1 MNTINPQDRV
11 ANGGRPNCG
20 IDMSKQHADA
30 CWLGNELR
38 FGNDPEGRKE
48 LIERLL
54 ADGVDLVVIEATGG
68 YERDLVCEMQQAGLS
83 VARMNPR
90 QARDFAKSL
99 GYLDKTDR
107 IDGRCLRDF
116 ADVLARHKDRHKY
129 ITAPTDAAR
138 QELAALMTRRR
149 QLVDMR
155 VQEMNRLDL
164 AGKRARRSILSVI
177 RTLDKQ
183 IEQIDRE
190 VQDHI
195 DDHFDGQRKLLD
207 SFKGVGPVMILTL
220 LAALPELGRLNR
232 RAIAKLV
239 GIAPLAD
246 DSGPRKGKRRIMG
259 GRSEVRN
266 VTYMA
271 TVAAIRHNP
280 ILRSYY
286 QRLLAAG
293 KAKKVAIVACMRK
306 MLTILNAMMR
316 DEASWNPAKHVVQ
329 TAPQA

>member
-11 ANGGRPNCG
+11 ANGGRANCG

-30 CWLGNELR
+30 CWLGNEQR
-38 FGNDPEGRKE
+38 FSNDPEGRKE
-48 LIERLL
+48 LIARLL
-54 ADGVDLVVIEATGG
+54 ADQVDLVVIEATGG
-68 YERDLVCEMQQAGLS
+68 YERDIVCEMQQAGLT
-83 VARMNPR
+83 VARLNPR

-107 IDGRCLRDF
+107 IDARCLRDF

-129 ITAPTDAAR
+129 ITAPSNAAR
-138 QELAALMTRRR
+138 EELAALMTRRR

-164 AGKRARRSILSVI
+164 ASKRARRSILSVI

-183 IEQIDRE
+183 IEMLDRE

-207 SFKGVGPVMILTL
+207 SFKGVGPIMILTL
-220 LAALPELGRLNR
+220 LAALPELGKLSR

-239 GIAPLAD
+239 GVAPLAD
-246 DSGPRKGKRRIMG
+246 DSGPRKGKRRIVG
-259 GRSEVRN
+259 GRKEVRN

-271 TVAAIRHNP
+271 TISALTHNP
-280 ILRSYY
+280 VLRSHY

-293 KAKKVAIVACMRK
+293 KPKKVAIVACMRK
-306 MLTILNAMMR
+306 MLTILNAMVR
-316 DEASWNPAKHVVQ
+316 DGAPWDLARHASAQ
-329 TAPQA
+329 APHA

>member
-1 MNTINPQDRV
+1 MNMINPQDRV
-11 ANGGRPNCG
+11 ANGGQPNCG

-38 FGNDPEGRKE
+38 FNNDLEGRKE
-48 LIERLL
+48 LIARLL
-54 ADGVDLVVIEATGG
+54 ADHVDLVVIEATGG
-68 YERDLVCEMQQAGLS
+68 YERELVCEMQQAGLT
-83 VARMNPR
+83 VARLNPR

-107 IDGRCLRDF
+107 IDARCLRDF

-129 ITAPTDAAR
+129 ITAPTDAAQ

-177 RTLDKQ
+177 RMLDKQ

-207 SFKGVGPVMILTL
+207 SFKGVGPVTILTL
-220 LAALPELGRLNR
+220 LAALPELGKLNR

-246 DSGPRKGKRRIMG
+246 DSGPRKGKRRIKG

-266 VTYMA
+266 VAYMA
-271 TVAAIRHNP
+271 TIAAVKHNP
-280 ILRSYY
+280 VLRNHYH
-286 QRLLAAG
+286 RLLTAG

-316 DEASWNPAKHVVQ
+316 DGTPWDLARHAAQ
-329 TAPQA
+329 TAAPA